1 MVGDAPITAPVT
13 PENGE
18 GQKLTSAGGFTP
30 RRMAGRF
37 KDEVGHAVS
46 GLREGVGHAVVGVQG
61 GRAVAKEAA
70 KAYIKGIMRRD
81 KEKGAGGKGDGQML
95 V

>member
-1 MVGDAPITAPVT
+1 MAGDGPIAAPVT

-18 GQKLTSAGGFTP
+18 GQMPTSAGGYTP
-30 RRMAGRF
+30 RRMAGRL

-46 GLREGVGHAVVGVQG
+46 GFREGVGHAVSGVQG
-61 GRAVAKEAA
+61 GGAVAKEAA
-70 KAYIKGIMRRD
+70 KAYIKGIMRRE